1 MEVIGRTNKSGSSLR
16 TKFVINKNIVTSEI
30 GLANHCNKFFT
41 NIGPELARNILTTSR
56 TFESF
61 LNKIYIAMPAD
72 PITINELKSFFFSL
86 KINKSPGYGNVSS
99 YFIKNCFSEL
109 NYSIIY
115 LFRKSIIS
123 RSNYY

>member
-1 MEVIGRTNKSGSSLR
+1 MEAIGRTNKSGSSLR

-41 NIGPELARNILTTSR
+41 NIGPELARNILTASR

-72 PITINELKSFFFSL
+72 PITINELKSFFFF
-86 KINKSPGYGNVSS
+86 KNKQKPRLWQCKLILYQ
-99 YFIKNCFSEL
+99 KL
-109 NYSIIY
+109 
-115 LFRKSIIS
+115 L
-123 RSNYY
+123 